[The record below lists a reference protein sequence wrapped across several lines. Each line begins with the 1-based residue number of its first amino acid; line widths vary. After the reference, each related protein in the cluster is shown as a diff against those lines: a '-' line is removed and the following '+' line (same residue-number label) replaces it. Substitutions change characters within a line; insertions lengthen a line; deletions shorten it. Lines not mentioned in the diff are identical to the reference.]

1 MVTIRDIIKN
11 REPFWVSADD
21 NVRQVAR
28 HLCKL
33 KTGAVAV
40 KEGDDVIGVFSE
52 RDLMHRVVCEGLD
65 PEQVSVRDVMSTD
78 LTFIHLDDDARL
90 AKALMHTRRV
100 RHLLVVGKDQGYRGM
115 VSIRD
120 IIEADVAG
128 YTELVQKL
136 NDTYYEQAY
145 QAKYRLTGNR
155 VIIEPY
161 LARG

>member
-1 MVTIRDIIKN
+1 MITIRDIIKN
-11 REPFWVSADD
+11 REPFWVSAED
-21 NVRQVAR
+21 NVRQVAK

-33 KTGAVAV
+33 KTGAVAIKDGV
-40 KEGDDVIGVFSE
+40 DVIGVFSE

-65 PEQVSVRDVMSTD
+65 PGQVPVREVMSTD
-78 LTFIHLDDDARL
+78 LTFIHIDDDIRL
-90 AKALMHTRRV
+90 AKALMHKARV
-100 RHLLVVGKDQGYRGM
+100 RHLLVVGKDQSYRGM

-136 NDTYYEQAY
+136 NDTYYQQAY

-155 VIIEPY
+155 VIVEPY
-161 LARG
+161 VAHG